1 MLPEHSGQVL
11 VDSPLLYCY
20 WCSVSK
26 SCLTLCNPRDPGSS
40 VLHCL
45 LEFAQICVHWVGDAC
60 LLDFSKCPAIAYCS
74 HSILGLDWES
84 LGGLTVDES
93 ACHRPL
99 APDSQSLLLKEQSL
113 EQSCACDKFSLTH
126 SSAASSL
133 TLALSAKYR
142 HEVLCSRPSFSFKI
156 VSPCLDCGTRGLTVL
171 QAKPC

>member
-1 MLPEHSGQVL
+1 MT
-11 VDSPLLYCY
+11 LLSLSINNLYFIVVGAQ
-20 WCSVSK
+20 SLS
-26 SCLTLCNPRDPGSS
+26 LTLCNPRDAGSS
-40 VLHCL
+40 VLPCL

-99 APDSQSLLLKEQSL
+99 APDSQSLLLKERSL
-113 EQSCACDKFSLTH
+113 EQSCPCDKFSLTH
-126 SSAASSL
+126 STAASSL

-142 HEVLCSRPSFSFKI
+142 HEGLCSRPSFSFKV